1 MIRKVFDANVS
12 LIKHMVLIPLKLLFV
27 ITVYIPFVKLPVL
40 IPAKFLFDL
49 ETDWQ
54 ADILILWLSS
64 QLELLVLSC
73 IHFVMVNVFLGIIV
87 GLLTGFNLKAIRY
100 VLTWKPKSKIKK
112 KPPKWARQSRRFVLE
127 LALSNVV
134 VEENPQ
140 AKRTPLLE
148 DIGLSQLPAP
158 KLMIVTLLLQFD
170 LTNNMRQRTLG
181 KSLPNRASALT
192 LEYEDDDGYSAYIS
206 MLLDSLSLPA
216 IDSANLPLSSTRR
229 SSLHNIDEVEEEE
242 FKENASHVLDKVENL
257 AIATN
262 KKLASKQP
270 ADGITT

>member
-1 MIRKVFDANVS
+1 MIRKVLDANVS
-12 LIKHMVLIPLKLLFV
+12 LIKHTVLIPLKLLFV
-27 ITVYIPFVKLPVL
+27 ITVYIPFIKLPVL
-40 IPAKFLFDL
+40 LPAKFLLDL
-49 ETDWQ
+49 ESDWQ

-64 QLELLVLSC
+64 QIELLVLSC

-100 VLTWKPKSKIKK
+100 VLTWKPKSKLKK
-112 KPPKWARQSRRFVLE
+112 KTPKWARQSRQFVLE

-134 VEENPQ
+134 IDDYPQ

-158 KLMIVTLLLQFD
+158 KLMVVTLLLQFG

-181 KSLPNRASALT
+181 KSLPTRNAALT

-206 MLLDSLSLPA
+206 MALDSLSLLA
-216 IDSANLPLSSTRR
+216 KDFSNLPLSPTRR
-229 SSLHNIDEVEEEE
+229 SSLHNIDEVEEEDP
-242 FKENASHVLDKVENL
+242 KESTPRASTKNKSLPKRTK
-257 AIATN
+257 TN
-262 KKLASKQP
+262 TGSNQTV
-270 ADGITT
+270 DSITT

>member
-1 MIRKVFDANVS
+1 
-12 LIKHMVLIPLKLLFV
+12 
-27 ITVYIPFVKLPVL
+27 
-40 IPAKFLFDL
+40 
-49 ETDWQ
+49 
-54 ADILILWLSS
+54 
-64 QLELLVLSC
+64 
-73 IHFVMVNVFLGIIV
+73 MVNVFLGIIV

-134 VEENPQ
+134 IEENPQ

-229 SSLHNIDEVEEEE
+229 SSLHNIDEAEEEE
-242 FKENASHVLDKVENL
+242 LKENASHVFDKVENL